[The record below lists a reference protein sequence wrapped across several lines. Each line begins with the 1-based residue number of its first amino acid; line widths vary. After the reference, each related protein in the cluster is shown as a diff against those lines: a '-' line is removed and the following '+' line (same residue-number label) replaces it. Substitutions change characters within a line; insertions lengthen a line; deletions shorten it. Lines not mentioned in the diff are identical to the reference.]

1 MKMNE
6 NYVKTSNLST
16 WSGEQCLET
25 WNKSIPAT
33 GCALFHHPHHPADP
47 SQSIHPASHPI
58 LPQWA
63 YIRNSTRCT
72 ELTPRRI
79 SVSPHRDFPD
89 FLFKSR
95 HFLPPVGIPSA
106 LSFNRSNRTCC
117 YGYNLQLSRTTTT
130 TMRDQWQLFR
140 HDLFMRRARVWEFCE
155 SDNYNACASS

>member
-1 MKMNE
+1 MWKHPIYRRDRVSSVSKREINQFLLP
-6 NYVKTSNLST
+6 VARCST
-16 WSGEQCLET
+16 THTILRT
-25 WNKSIPAT
+25 PPN
-33 GCALFHHPHHPADP
+33 P
-47 SQSIHPASHPI
+47 STASHPI

-106 LSFNRSNRTCC
+106 LSFNRRNRTCC

-130 TMRDQWQLFR
+130 TMRDQWQLVR